1 MREIVI
7 TSTILILILI
17 LIRKLCWG
25 KISRRFQYA
34 LWLLAV
40 IRLLVPTQLLVS
52 PVSVMNVVE
61 DAEEAVYSQ
70 WQDNQSEENNAPIG
84 NILSEEGVQ
93 TGVSNAVHSEGM
105 NMSDKYPEI
114 NSDITKINSEEILK
128 AVLFGIYIT
137 GVCVTGCCIIWCNWR
152 FYKKLA
158 ADRTYIGKE
167 GRLKVYGTS
176 QVLAPCLFG
185 FPIPSVYVTENAFSS
200 EERKTHI
207 LLHEMTHYR
216 HLDHIWAVVR
226 SLCISLYWFH
236 PLVWLAAKLS
246 IEDSELACDEGTF
259 LRIGAENREAYG
271 RTLIEM
277 TLEQSKKSRLLYCA
291 TGMTSGKKEI
301 KKRIKA
307 IALYKKQMAAI
318 AAAVLIAAVM
328 LAACTAGAVEPK
340 VQAPL
345 EPSLVKN
352 EEGSFSVGD
361 GIFWGIDWETA
372 QKSDVFYQVDVE
384 VVRDDALSTAV
395 GVKGLKFFDKTVEA
409 GFQFGKDEYT
419 NGLFG
424 ITIKYQE
431 EDGAYILNKMTEKYG
446 ERQSYFLD
454 EKGMENPINPA
465 GWYTEERFYT
475 ELTEAE
481 QEALVSLYKDK
492 GQTFA
497 DAILRQPLVIIKV
510 YEEAHMIELSGS
522 NAAVVNNIERW
533 QTAEDVI
540 KNADGSFRLSEYTV
554 DLTGD
559 KINERIVFDVMYSE
573 EAISESEAITEQM
586 LWDKLWNGNAEIT
599 VKVLEGQEEGSD
611 TEEQRAEE
619 IVLAKYNYAREHAGN
634 GNLAVGRYKD
644 RWCLMTYKNTLL
656 NDKGTFGYEIWQ
668 INASGEEPELVE
680 EMSVSYREPVNEGN
694 SQETIDSAIQIGERL
709 DEYLSGH
716 NTDILVNASVSDIE
730 NCYIHGSET
739 GLLNGARRQKA
750 FDVFMAEAG
759 GTGLELKISDYF
771 YPNGMESITVLP
783 EDAEERILR
792 GEILYMEVSPENNT
806 AGRLD
811 LDGDG
816 EKEVLYLEAMSGF
829 YSDDGWDT
837 SYGKNRIDR
846 NGYRVR
852 VNEQYYVESY
862 CSTVDPILMAYSPN
876 GKDILLAV
884 YDAGPSGD
892 PETFFYK
899 YDDTG
904 VQPAGVL
911 PNDLRDAE
919 IEADGTIKCTFRGDM
934 IQTEFAWGYFV
945 WNGSEIV
952 RRADDVFY
960 FVDDSEWRET
970 SELPLMLLKEIT
982 VYEERSEDSLAITM
996 KPQKVRNVASDQKEW
1011 IFLEAED
1018 GTKGWIRVEY
1028 YGYFPSE
1035 EADNFDLFDG
1045 LSMAG

>member
-1 MREIVI
+1 MKEIII
-7 TSTILILILI
+7 TSTILILMLI

-40 IRLLVPTQLLVS
+40 IRLLVPTQFLVS

-70 WQDNQSEENNAPIG
+70 WQDNHSKEDTVRESMSGLENTEQEAVQDNIPIG
-84 NILSEEGVQ
+84 DMISGEGVQ
-93 TGVSNAVHSEGM
+93 TDASNMGQSMGVNTS
-105 NMSDKYPEI
+105 EI
-114 NSDITKINSEEILK
+114 NSDMNSEITEINTAKILN
-128 AVLFGIYIT
+128 AVLLSIYIT
-137 GVCVTGCCIIWCNWR
+137 GVGVTGCCIIWCNWR

-259 LRIGAENREAYG
+259 LRIGVENREAYG

-318 AAAVLIAAVM
+318 AAAVLIAAAM

-345 EPSLVKN
+345 EPSL
-352 EEGSFSVGD
+352 
-361 GIFWGIDWETA
+361 
-372 QKSDVFYQVDVE
+372 
-384 VVRDDALSTAV
+384 
-395 GVKGLKFFDKTVEA
+395 
-409 GFQFGKDEYT
+409 
-419 NGLFG
+419 
-424 ITIKYQE
+424 
-431 EDGAYILNKMTEKYG
+431 
-446 ERQSYFLD
+446 
-454 EKGMENPINPA
+454 
-465 GWYTEERFYT
+465 
-475 ELTEAE
+475 
-481 QEALVSLYKDK
+481 
-492 GQTFA
+492 
-497 DAILRQPLVIIKV
+497 
-510 YEEAHMIELSGS
+510 
-522 NAAVVNNIERW
+522 VNNIERW

-573 EAISESEAITEQM
+573 EAISESETITEQM
-586 LWDKLWNGNAEIT
+586 LWDKLWAGNVEIT
-599 VKVLEGQEEGSD
+599 VKVFEGKEKSSD
-611 TEEQRAEE
+611 TEEQDTEKEE
-619 IVLAKYNYAREHAGN
+619 IVLVKYHYAREHAGN
-634 GNLAVGRYKD
+634 GNLAVVRYKD

-680 EMSVSYREPVNEGN
+680 EMSVSYREPVNEIN
-694 SQETIDSAIQIGERL
+694 SQETIDLAIQIGEKL
-709 DEYLSGH
+709 DEYLFSH
-716 NTDILVNASVSDIE
+716 NTDILVNASVSHIE
-730 NCYIHGSET
+730 NCYIHGSEN
-739 GLLNGARRQKA
+739 GLLNGVRRQKA
-750 FDVFMAEAG
+750 FEVFMAEAG

-783 EDAEERILR
+783 EDAEERILN

-816 EKEVLYLEAMSGF
+816 EKEVLYLDAVGDEF
-829 YSDDGWDT
+829 LYYDDGWDT
-837 SYGKNRIDR
+837 SYGLNRIYR
-846 NGYRVR
+846 GGYRVR
-852 VNEQYYVESY
+852 VNDQYYVESY
-862 CSTVDPILMAYSPN
+862 CNTVDPILMAYSPN

-911 PNDLRDAE
+911 PNDIRRAE
-919 IEADGTIKCTFRGDM
+919 IEDGIIKCTFRGDM

-1035 EADNFDLFDG
+1035 EADHFDLFYG